1 MVISSTRLNLKN
13 KLRKCERLFGG
24 WISFYHPSIVETFIN
39 ADFDFMAI
47 DMEHSS
53 INVEQAQRI
62 IAASQSGNIPCFPR
76 PVSHSNDWIKPLL
89 ESGAAGILIQ
99 MVNTPDE
106 VEDLINDIKYPPIGK
121 RSYGVNRAQNYG
133 FDFEKYVDFWNKE
146 SIFIIQ
152 IESREAVENI
162 NSILNFDEIDGVM
175 IGPLDI
181 SGSYGQPG
189 KLTHPDVVKAI
200 KTVIDSCKKNN
211 KSCGT
216 QIADPNIKNV
226 SQLFNDD
233 YNFAILGSDL
243 FALYNWTNYMNT
255 IIKKFK

>member
-1 MVISSTRLNLKN
+1 MASSSTRLNLKN

-39 ADFDFMAI
+39 ADFDFIAI

-62 IAASQSGNIPCFPR
+62 IACFPL

-89 ESGAAGILIQ
+89 ESGADGIIIQ
-99 MVNTPDE
+99 MVNNPKD

-152 IESREAVENI
+152 IESREGVENI
-162 NSILNFDEIDGVM
+162 NSLLTYDEIDGVM

-189 KLTHPDVVKAI
+189 KLKHPDVEKAVN
-200 KTVIDSCKKNN
+200 TVIDSCKKFN

-216 QIADPNIKNV
+216 QIADPNLENV
-226 SQLFNDD
+226 SQLFNDN

-243 FALYNWTNYMNT
+243 FALYNWTNNMNT
-255 IIKKFK
+255 IIKKYK

>member
-1 MVISSTRLNLKN
+1 MVSSSTRLKLKN
-13 KLRKCERLFGG
+13 KLRKCENLFGG

-39 ADFDFMAI
+39 ADFDFIAI

-89 ESGAAGILIQ
+89 ESGADGIIIQ
-99 MVNTPDE
+99 MVNNPKD
-106 VEDLINDIKYPPIGK
+106 VEDLINDFKYPPIGK

-152 IESREAVENI
+152 IESREGVENI
-162 NSILNFDEIDGVM
+162 NS
-175 IGPLDI
+175 
-181 SGSYGQPG
+181 
-189 KLTHPDVVKAI
+189 
-200 KTVIDSCKKNN
+200 
-211 KSCGT
+211 
-216 QIADPNIKNV
+216 
-226 SQLFNDD
+226 
-233 YNFAILGSDL
+233 
-243 FALYNWTNYMNT
+243 
-255 IIKKFK
+255 